1 MDYLVSSFKL
11 KNDLYIILGVFL
23 LILAVS
29 GNFIAESVS
38 CKMRSFLSE
47 NMYAKNVIIVFIIY
61 FSLGLVSDKNII
73 PTKHLKDSIG
83 IWILFIIFNKMSI
96 PFTVITFILLF
107 LTLVCKNWID
117 YYNANDKEKNK
128 EYIRKIDILSQYL
141 LFSTIVTIIVGF
153 LLYFRKQYSE
163 HYKNFNFVTFILGK
177 VHCDSS

>member
-1 MDYLVSSFKL
+1 MDTLVPLFNV

-29 GNFIAESVS
+29 GNFIAEALS
-38 CKMRSFLSE
+38 CKMRSFLSD
-47 NMYAKNVIIVFIIY
+47 NMYAKHFIIIFSIY
-61 FSLGLVSDKNII
+61 FSLGLFSDKAII

-83 IWILFIIFNKMSI
+83 IWILFLIFNKMSI
-96 PFTVITFILLF
+96 HFTVITFVLLF

-128 EYIRKIDILSQYL
+128 DYIHKIDILSQYL
-141 LFSTIVTIIVGF
+141 LLSSIITIIIGF

-163 HYKNFNFVTFILGK
+163 HYKNFNFLTFIIGK